1 MNSSI
6 PFVNLIPEKRVIHR
20 YKKMWIKRWVIG
32 SVLTGVF
39 VGLPGLYIGGS
50 AVFTDSGI
58 TDQIDDAKVQYANHQ
73 QKIPLLNNQ
82 LSLLLAEKEVHD
94 LIKNRVE
101 WRKVFAVL
109 VDASQEDVRFQR
121 VSAIGG
127 GVEGID
133 PIEINLEGFVESQTD
148 ARTFVVRLEETH
160 VFDSVSLVE
169 TMRET
174 FGEIELVK
182 FRVLITITGTLQT
195 EAGEAND
202 L

>member
-148 ARTFVVRLEETH
+148 ARTFVVRLEEAH